1 MMDTLGFRIR
11 NRVRDDRGMTLVEL
25 LVAMSILSI
34 VLLVFTSAL
43 ASVQMAVVRQDNLS
57 RTNDQLRLA
66 IQQMDREI
74 RSGQVL
80 FDPLLE
86 KPVTS
91 GGVDSCSGCQPGFT
105 LRIYTESNANASD
118 GVGHCV
124 LWKVGTTSPYELE
137 SARWTDTDGVLTP
150 TPPWRVVATGV
161 VNGDPSINLKPFTLE
176 SGSRTL
182 DVQFAVNQDLAN
194 RSTQTTYVQASF
206 TGRNTSAGTPVTVCA
221 TVPTGL

>member
-34 VLLVFTSAL
+34 VLLVFSSAL

-80 FDPLLE
+80 FDPALE
-86 KPVTS
+86 V
-91 GGVDSCSGCQPGFT
+91 GSCSGCQPGFT
-105 LRIYTESNANASD
+105 LRIYTESNANT
-118 GVGHCV
+118 VGATCV
-124 LWKVGTTSPYELE
+124 LWKLGTTSPYQLE
-137 SARWTDTDGVLTP
+137 SARWTDSPDPP

-161 VNGDPSINLKPFTLE
+161 VNGDPSINLTPFTLE

-221 TVPTGL
+221 KVPDDL